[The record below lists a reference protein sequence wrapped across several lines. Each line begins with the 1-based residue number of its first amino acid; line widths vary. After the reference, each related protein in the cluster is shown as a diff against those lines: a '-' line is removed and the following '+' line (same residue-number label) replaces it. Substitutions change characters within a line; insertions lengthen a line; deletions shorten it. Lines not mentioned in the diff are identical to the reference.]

1 MTFTPVAR
9 EKDLRSRFDRA
20 RMAVSRLEG
29 VRDGIVQR
37 KSDLEQAVGNAKG
50 RLQLGE
56 NVGGLIE
63 ALQRRA
69 HERSVGS
76 FERLLSAIVRDVIPE
91 KGNVKFDL
99 GLERGLAALDVL
111 ITNNGF
117 DEDVLSSNGGAVTNV
132 ITTGLRYAA
141 LSRTNN
147 RRLMVLDEPDCWIKP
162 DRIPMFASVVHKVSE
177 ALDIQTLMISH
188 HAIDDFEGKATIV
201 RFTLN
206 ADGTIDARPVGPVA
220 NEWTSDEQHGIRK
233 IELFNVGAHKH
244 TTIPC
249 YPRLNAFIGDND
261 LGKSTAIARS
271 LRAVAYGESTDRL
284 IHHGAEEAKIVLYL
298 EQGQRI
304 EWSRQPKRNP
314 VVLYRLFK
322 DDVLQK
328 EGRPGQRNSAPEW
341 VTEVLGISPVD
352 DLDIQVCDQKQP
364 VFLLQESASK
374 RAKILSV
381 GRESGHLAAFMGA
394 YDSIKRAD
402 RETVRSGEI
411 ELRLLNYKAGYC
423 SAVQPLVDSLG
434 SLQPDVEQIEVM
446 GYRSEHM
453 RSLISRAASAE
464 ADVAH
469 GTSILKVLE
478 EVPAQLPDLADTS
491 ELARLMTRLEQAQRR
506 ASVKPVAWPSVDLP
520 QLHDTAY
527 LSQLIDQLIKYERV
541 ASLKAGI
548 PSLQD
553 VPDLFDTAR
562 LVQVAQRIRAA
573 GVVAQL
579 ADRLPAVPSH
589 DELPVLTD
597 TDHLEDLVRRIEV
610 AQKVTKL
617 GKVLPALPDLPEL
630 DEDRLKLITRLGKAI
645 MEGAAAVKVLNAEMI
660 QTTAELQAVAE
671 EIERIK
677 DEMGGCCP
685 LCGADFPEQGV
696 EHEHA

>member
-1 MTFTPVAR
+1 MTYVQVAR
-9 EKDLRSRFDRA
+9 DKELRTRFDRA

-29 VRDGIVQR
+29 VRDGIIQR
-37 KSDLEQAVGNAKG
+37 KSDLELAVGNAKG
-50 RLQLGE
+50 RLQLSE

-117 DEDVLSSNGGAVTNV
+117 DEDVLNSNGGAVTNV

-141 LSRTNN
+141 LSRTTN

-188 HAIDDFEGKATIV
+188 HAIDHFEGKATVV

-220 NEWTSDEQHGIRK
+220 NEWVSDDQHGIRQ
-233 IELFNVGAHKH
+233 IELINVGAHKH

-249 YPRLNAFIGDND
+249 FPRLNAFIGDND

-284 IHHGAEEAKIVLYL
+284 IHHGADEAKIVLHL
-298 EQGQRI
+298 EKGLRI

-314 VVLYRLFK
+314 VVLYRLFEG
-322 DDVLQK
+322 DALQK

-394 YDSIKRAD
+394 YDAIKRAD

-411 ELRLLNYKAGYC
+411 ELRLLNYKAGHC
-423 SAVQPLVDSLG
+423 AAVQPLVDSLNT
-434 SLQPDVEQIEVM
+434 LHPQVEQIESM
-446 GYRSEHM
+446 SYQGEYM
-453 RSLISRAASAE
+453 KGLIARAAGAE
-464 ADVAH
+464 AEKEQGIRV
-469 GTSILKVLE
+469 LKVLE
-478 EVPAQLPDLADTS
+478 AIPAELPELADTTD
-491 ELARLMTRLEQAQRR
+491 LARLTARLEQAHQR
-506 ASVKPVAWPSVDLP
+506 AAVKPASWPSVELP
-520 QLHDTAY
+520 EMHDTLY
-527 LSQLIDQLIKYERV
+527 LSQLIEQLAKADRV
-541 ASLKAGI
+541 AVLKDSLPAL
-548 PSLQD
+548 PE
-553 VPDLFDTAR
+553 VPELFDVAQ
-562 LVQVAQRIRAA
+562 LVQIAQRIRSASTVA
-573 GVVAQL
+573 KLAAQL
-579 ADRLPAVPSH
+579 PKLPTP
-589 DELPVLTD
+589 DELPVLSD
-597 TDHLEDLVRRIEV
+597 TEHLESLARRIET
-610 AQKVTKL
+610 AQKVARL
-617 GKVLPALPDLPEL
+617 GAALPPLPQVPEL
-630 DEDRLKLITRLGKAI
+630 DEERLKTISRLGKAI
-645 MEGAAAVKVLNAEMI
+645 AEGLSTVKALNAELV
-660 QTTAELQAVAE
+660 TATAEMQAVEE

-685 LCGADFPEQGV
+685 LCGADFPKQGV